1 MIEAYELDLQNN
13 KQKVLQLE
21 QNLKHTNDLLYEA
34 NNQIESEKTEL
45 SNLEI
50 VRKDLEAQRS
60 FFTKDLQNSD
70 IKEILDNNSFLL
82 DEKHQLEYKLNKTTE
97 VSQQQIKD
105 LEASVEKFNDEVK
118 SIKGENNHFKNYS
131 QNSK

>member
-13 KQKVLQLE
+13 KQKTLQLE
-21 QNLKHTNDLLYEA
+21 QNLRQTTDMLYEA
-34 NNQIESEKTEL
+34 NSQIETEKTEL
-45 SNLEI
+45 SNLET

-70 IKEILDNNSFLL
+70 IKELIDNNSYLL
-82 DEKHQLEYKLNKTTE
+82 EEKHQLEYKLNKTTE

-105 LEASVEKFNDEVK
+105 LEASVEQFNDEVK
-118 SIKGENNHFKNYS
+118 SIKGKHFYRVFKIKND
-131 QNSK
+131 